1 MCMDKNLHQTKT
13 KLEIQNEIVQ
23 KKKKKSDLCGWV
35 SHLYFGE
42 GYGEDD
48 PEIIKII
55 QESEELDKEIQT
67 LNEELKNMENNVLNK
82 SYMTEIDLEKMWD
95 DFNPSETQ
103 RVINETVRNNNPY
116 VSISNMELLVR
127 LSQYGKEL
135 DRLVVEMNEVSITD
149 PYDVDFNPE
158 ERSMRDVDLDINYT
172 LWETNRVVKE
182 LCSRY
187 KVNVE

>member
-1 MCMDKNLHQTKT
+1 M
-13 KLEIQNEIVQ
+13 
-23 KKKKKSDLCGWV
+23 
-35 SHLYFGE
+35 
-42 GYGEDD
+42 
-48 PEIIKII
+48 
-55 QESEELDKEIQT
+55 
-67 LNEELKNMENNVLNK
+67 NEEVMKQ
-82 SYMTEIDLEKMWD
+82 IDLEKMWD